1 MHLYWI
7 TPDGAYYEGQ
17 FVADGSAEVTQRPSP
32 LHIWQDGEW
41 VEGPAPVPESISRSQ
56 FWQQVEAQ
64 SLTAAANQLIDGLT
78 DPLQKIRAREVTTY
92 VRTDAQLI
100 EMATALGMDSDEI
113 DEFFRQGGAR

>member
-1 MHLYWI
+1 MSSYWI
-7 TPDGAYYEGQ
+7 TPDGSYYEGQ
-17 FVADGSAEVTQRPSP
+17 FVAEGSLAVPQRPSA
-32 LHIWQDGEW
+32 LHLWQDGGW

-64 SLTAAANQLIDGLT
+64 GLTAAANQLIDGLA
-78 DPLQKIRAREVTTY
+78 DPLQKIRAREVTSY

-100 EMATALGMDSDEI
+100 AMATALGMDSDGI